1 METIALSL
9 SKGSSSWAREDQPS
23 SRKRHLL
30 RPEKMTLSGIAKCEY
45 GLWDGDQR
53 LLADQKASYKRKK
66 KKNLNLGKLPS
77 RVPAVKTSLW
87 DCQGTACVSPSFSPC
102 PCSRGPPCSCL
113 LPACS
118 LPAPF
123 CFLPACTRIPC
134 SSGASCFANSSA
146 HQHFPLHKFWFSSLI
161 VLQHLAWAFLLVS
174 SSYLVPE

>member
-45 GLWDGDQR
+45 GLGDGDQR

-66 KKNLNLGKLPS
+66 KKIWIWGNCHHGYLQS
-77 RVPAVKTSLW
+77 RRL
-87 DCQGTACVSPSFSPC
+87 CGTARARHMYHLLS
-102 PCSRGPPCSCL
+102 
-113 LPACS
+113 LPAPAPGVLPVPVCS

-134 SSGASCFANSSA
+134 SSGASWFANSSA